1 MSGSESSPFDKGCR
15 LCMSDSPDP
24 GCRLLCVCPMASGC
38 GLLPHTHTHISWSL
52 QCAYSLQPA
61 QYLRLSPHSL
71 QASCLPAATG

>member
-38 GLLPHTHTHISWSL
+38 GLLPHTHTHTYLGVCSVHTH
-52 QCAYSLQPA
+52 YSLPNI
-61 QYLRLSPHSL
+61 
-71 QASCLPAATG
+71 